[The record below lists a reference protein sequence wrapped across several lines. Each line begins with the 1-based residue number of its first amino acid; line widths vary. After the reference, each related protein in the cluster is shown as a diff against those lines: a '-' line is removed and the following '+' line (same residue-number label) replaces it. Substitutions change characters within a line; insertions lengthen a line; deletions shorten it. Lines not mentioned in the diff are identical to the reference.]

1 MVVVVISQP
10 ARKVSQ
16 LHKKTPINCI
26 FFQAGK
32 DPDKLLKR
40 KMRRKLKASNSQ
52 SNGSALEAIEKI
64 VQEKKIS
71 TKINYDVLRSLNNSS
86 LIKSDNDASNV
97 SITVG

>member
-1 MVVVVISQP
+1 M
-10 ARKVSQ
+10 
-16 LHKKTPINCI
+16 
-26 FFQAGK
+26 
-32 DPDKLLKR
+32 
-40 KMRRKLKASNSQ
+40 KASNSQ

-97 SITVG
+97 SITVGLESSFTSRNKTV